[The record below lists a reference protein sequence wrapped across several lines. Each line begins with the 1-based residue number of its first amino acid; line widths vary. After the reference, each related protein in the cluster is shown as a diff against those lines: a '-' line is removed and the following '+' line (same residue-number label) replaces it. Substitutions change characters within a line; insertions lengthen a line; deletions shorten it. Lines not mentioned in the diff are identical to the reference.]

1 MNQPNE
7 MKISSNHSKF
17 LLKKKG
23 SNVLI
28 YPESFEESP
37 VYYMVRKNGKICTG
51 YDRKN
56 FDYRW
61 SEHIPHDVIMA
72 IYGFDKHLGWEC
84 LIMEK
89 AKTVKL
95 PSSENKEYYKAL
107 DYVEKRFRDTE
118 KSEEFK
124 EKILNSKKF
133 LPFPN

>member
-1 MNQPNE
+1 MSQPNE
-7 MKISSNHSKF
+7 RVISSNHSSF
-17 LLKKKG
+17 HIKKKG

-28 YPESFEESP
+28 YPTLFEESP
-37 VYYMVRKNGKICTG
+37 VYYMAKKNGKICTSFDG
-51 YDRKN
+51 KN

-72 IYGFDKHLGWEC
+72 IYNFDKHLGWEC

-95 PSSENKEYYKAL
+95 PSSENNEYYKAL

-118 KSEEFK
+118 ES
-124 EKILNSKKF
+124 EKIKEELSHRINRHF
-133 LPFPN
+133 L